1 MIMWLEAWQESLRSS
16 RRGGGSRSE
25 PFLRLCVP
33 LAQQLRVART
43 TWTTVH
49 PLIVRYAPRKPC
61 SCEQTYMPL
70 GRRFRSG
77 TQSYLHH
84 HAIVC
89 IVYFARIEH
98 QASLLLHPVSNRLA
112 EDRNISTAK
121 PPLQSTSNAAKEKKN
136 NWSKQ
141 EPVYLWRF
149 NA

>member
-1 MIMWLEAWQESLRSS
+1 MIRSLTRKPSIIKKRRRVTIRTLLALVRTTRS
-16 RRGGGSRSE
+16 
-25 PFLRLCVP
+25 
-33 LAQQLRVART
+33 QLRVAWT

-136 NWSKQ
+136 N
-141 EPVYLWRF
+141 
-149 NA
+149 

>member
-1 MIMWLEAWQESLRSS
+1 MIRSLTRKPSIIKKRRRVTIRTLLALVRTTRS
-16 RRGGGSRSE
+16 
-25 PFLRLCVP
+25 
-33 LAQQLRVART
+33 QLRVART

-136 NWSKQ
+136 N
-141 EPVYLWRF
+141 
-149 NA
+149 